1 MIINVK
7 IIMTFKFALSFA
19 SLKLISERGKTV
31 KIATTPKFKPAKA
44 FKEAV
49 WSKN

>member
-1 MIINVK
+1 LIINVK
-7 IIMTFKFALSFA
+7 IIIAFRLALSFA

-31 KIATTPKFKPAKA
+31 KIATTPKFKPAEA

-49 WSKN
+49 K